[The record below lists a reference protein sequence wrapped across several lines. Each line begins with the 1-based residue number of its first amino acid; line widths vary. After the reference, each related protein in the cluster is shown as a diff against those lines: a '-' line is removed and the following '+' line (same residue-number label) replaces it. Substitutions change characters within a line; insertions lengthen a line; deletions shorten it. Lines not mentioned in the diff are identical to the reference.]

1 MCLFDLLL
9 VAGYLCSFSTLVP
22 RVPLPLRVVVVVG
35 AATLAYLI
43 AAAAILAIYL
53 AFDFFRLQLAAD
65 THPSRRLALNAAGG
79 ALMAAPLVALGYG
92 AMVERIS
99 FRVREID
106 VPLAGLPVELEGF
119 RIVQLSDIH
128 RGLFLSRAQ
137 LDRVVAMA
145 NETQPHLA
153 VVTGDLISS
162 HGDPLYD
169 CILSLARLRAPGGTF
184 ACMGNHERYAACER
198 QAEEWSA
205 RHGIRF
211 LRGKAVRLSLGGA
224 TVNLAGVDYQSLVQK
239 AAYLKGAARL
249 VVPGAFNVLLSH
261 NPDVFPVAVRQG
273 YDLMLAGHTHG
284 GQVVVEILD
293 RSLNPARFF
302 TPYVYG
308 LFRQGKSAGYV
319 TRGIGTIGIPVRIGA
334 PPEIALLRLRKA

>member
-1 MCLFDLLL
+1 VGLFDLLL
-9 VAGYLCSFSTLVP
+9 VGGYICSFSTLVP
-22 RVPLPLRVVVVVG
+22 RVPLPPRVVVIAG
-35 AATLAYLI
+35 AVTLAYLI

-53 AFDFFRLQLAAD
+53 AFDFFRRQLAAD
-65 THPSRRLALNAAGG
+65 THPSRRLALNTAGG
-79 ALMAAPLVALGYG
+79 ALMAAPLAALGYG
-92 AMVERIS
+92 ALVERAS
-99 FRVREID
+99 FRVREVD
-106 VPLAGLPVELEGF
+106 VPLAGLPVELDGF

-128 RGLFLSRAQ
+128 RGTFLSRAQ

-162 HGDPLYD
+162 HGDPLHD

-198 QAEEWSA
+198 EAEEWGA

-211 LRGKAVRLSLGGA
+211 LRGRAVRLSLGGA
-224 TVNLAGVDYQSLVQK
+224 TVNLAGVDYQSFSQK
-239 AAYLKGAARL
+239 AAYLKDAARL
-249 VVPGAFNVLLSH
+249 VVPGALNVLLSH
-261 NPDVFPVAVRQG
+261 NPDVFPIAVRQG

-284 GQVVVEILD
+284 GQVAVEILD
-293 RSLNPARFF
+293 RSLNAARFF

-308 LFRQGKSAGYV
+308 LFQQGKSAGYV

-334 PPEIALLRLRKA
+334 SPEIALLRLRKA